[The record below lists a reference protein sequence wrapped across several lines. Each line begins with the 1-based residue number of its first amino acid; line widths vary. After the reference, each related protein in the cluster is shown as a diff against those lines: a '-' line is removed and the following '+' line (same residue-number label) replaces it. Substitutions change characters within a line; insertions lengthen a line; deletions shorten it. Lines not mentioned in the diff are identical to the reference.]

1 VCLETRANRQS
12 MNMTASHDNFHK
24 WAMVA
29 VETTDGR
36 VQETQFVHDLMGQLI
51 AAEFSVVYSLFLL
64 NSRQIKH

>member
-1 VCLETRANRQS
+1 
-12 MNMTASHDNFHK
+12 
-24 WAMVA
+24 MVA